1 MKKRKKLYVFFI
13 CVVLMTVIVGAVSY
27 VVVTQKK
34 LAEFETLLELY
45 ESDIK
50 WDIKWE
56 ELSPEQQMNLSYV
69 FSEHDIEMVK
79 VMDNL
84 GSWSDFYNYPDKAW
98 KSYSYVKDVRALEAS
113 QIKYGPVK
121 CEKEDRGEYVRR
133 NDLVEMMKGKIDI
146 DYTWIETKKDS
157 RTETWRIRFYN
168 DTQEQRV
175 YIYEDGTVRL
185 ITNILERDREF

>member
-13 CVVLMTVIVGAVSY
+13 CAAVMTVIVGAVSY

-34 LAEFETLLELY
+34 MAEFETLLELY

-50 WDIKWE
+50 WDIKWD
-56 ELSPEQQMNLSYV
+56 ELSSEQQMNLSYV
-69 FSEHDIEMVK
+69 LSENDIEMIK

-98 KSYSYVKDVRALEAS
+98 MSYSYVNDVRALETS

-121 CEKEDRGEYVRR
+121 CEKEERGEYVRR
-133 NDLVEMMKGKIDI
+133 NDLVELAKEKIDI

-157 RTETWRIRFYN
+157 RTEKWRIRFYN
-168 DTQEQRV
+168 DTKEQRV
-175 YIYEDGTVRL
+175 YIYEDGTVSL
-185 ITNILERDREF
+185 ITNILEKDREF